1 MKQCKSIHFIGVGG
15 IGMSALAQYCVKFGM
30 EVSGSDRQD
39 SEMLHHLKDLGVK
52 VFVGHK
58 ASNIGRAQVVVY
70 TSAVHFDNEELQA
83 ALKTGVKVMS
93 RSEML
98 GWIVSGFTTS
108 VAIAGT
114 HGKTTVTSML
124 SDVFYRMGLLH
135 TAFIGGEGSH
145 GNFVSGGDTV
155 VAEACEY
162 QRSFLELKPTV
173 GVVLNV
179 EYDHPDCY
187 DNMTELYKAFRK
199 FCNGSQ
205 QVLINGDDKFSETI
219 PNALTFG
226 LGNNNLYRAVD
237 IRCDKGLYCYTF
249 VTGDIAVDVR
259 LSVVGRHQVYNSLAV
274 MSVCHILGLPLLQ
287 CGKALSHFG
296 GTHRRWE
303 RFSDNLFNLI
313 ADYAHHPTEIQSSV
327 DTALQCGCNKL
338 WVVFQPH
345 TYSRTKA
352 LMKQFA
358 RSLSKADGVA
368 LLPVYSARES
378 VDKSADSD
386 SLVTLMSNGMLVHS
400 FTDAVKW
407 VNDNAREGDTVLL
420 LGAGDVY
427 ELAQL
432 IVKQQDVR

>member
-1 MKQCKSIHFIGVGG
+1 
-15 IGMSALAQYCVKFGM
+15 MSALAQYCIERGM

-39 SEMLHHLKDLGVK
+39 SDMLRHLARLGVK
-52 VFVGHK
+52 VFVGHS
-58 ASNIGRAQVVVY
+58 ASNIGRAQLVVY
-70 TSAVHFDNEELQA
+70 TPAVHFDNEELQA
-83 ALKTGVKVMS
+83 ALKTGVKVVS

-98 GWIVSGFTTS
+98 GWIVSRFSTS

-124 SDVFYRMGLLH
+124 SDLFCRTGLSH

-145 GNFVSGGDTV
+145 GNFVSGTDTV

-179 EYDHPDCY
+179 DYDHPDCY
-187 DNMTELYKAFRK
+187 GNMTELYSAFK
-199 FCNGSQ
+199 QFCKGAQ
-205 QVLINGDDKFSETI
+205 RVLVNGDDRFSETV
-219 PNALTFG
+219 PDALTFG
-226 LGNNNLYRAVD
+226 LGENNLYRAVD
-237 IRCDKGLYCYTF
+237 IRCDKGLYRYTF
-249 VTGDIAVDVR
+249 VTGDISVDVS

-274 MSVCHILGLPLLQ
+274 MSVCHMLGLPLLQ
-287 CGKALSHFG
+287 CSKALSHFG

-303 RFSDNLFNLI
+303 HFQDNPYSVI

-358 RSLSKADGVA
+358 DSLSKADGVA
-368 LLPVYSARES
+368 LLPVYSAREK

-386 SLVTLMSNGMLVHS
+386 SLVTLMSNGVLVNS
-400 FTDAVKW
+400 FDDAALWVK
-407 VNDNAREGDTVLL
+407 NNAREGDTVLL

-427 ELAQL
+427 QLAHL
-432 IVKQQDVR
+432 IVNKQDVR